1 MPDYLRRVGGAQN
14 SLLPVHFIDWVDE
27 RNIAHSGLVSFVVA
41 KTGNATLRTA
51 SADEVWQAFL
61 ALPALTQEVF
71 VRTVLAYEI
80 RETNRANAGLPL
92 GEQNHAR
99 GYDAIAKLF
108 PGDNW
113 NGSIVNTNAR
123 IETTRGGDVSM
134 FVPGGGVQVAALGVD
149 VPAGAG
155 ILTGAGGN
163 INIVSRES
171 VVVNRSRVLTFEGG
185 DVIIGT
191 PEGDIDSGRGAKTSR
206 STLAPEVF
214 IDIDGNVTVR
224 ERADKNGSGIGTVQ
238 SFSGVRPGDLDL
250 WAPRG
255 IVNAGDAGI
264 RVSGNLYIT
273 AIQVIGA
280 TNIDVK
286 GEIKGVPQES
296 QTVSLKADGN
306 QDKAASDAVK
316 DATQGQQQ
324 DRPSIIIVEV
334 LGYGGASEPDRNSP
348 RQDDG
353 EKSRGQD
360 PTSAVQVIGAGPL
373 TEREKQSLTEEE
385 KQKLGGR

>member
-1 MPDYLRRVGGAQN
+1 M
-14 SLLPVHFIDWVDE
+14 HFTDWVDE
-27 RNIAHSGLVSFVVA
+27 RNIIHYGLASFVVA
-41 KTGNATLRTA
+41 KTGNAALRTA
-51 SADEVWQAFL
+51 SAEAIWQAFL
-61 ALPALTQEVF
+61 ALPALTREIF
-71 VRTVLAYEI
+71 VRNVLAYEV

-353 EKSRGQD
+353 EKSRSQD